1 VASTGKTEVVRTL
14 NITLIE
20 DSTGGGL
27 PRKFNDQSV
36 DVSRELVT
44 HVVSADGLAS
54 HGNHPRRLVWFGGRA
69 EQLRGVT
76 DVLMEDSWTAE
87 VVIDAPLNT
96 HNFSP
101 ADVAGGV
108 EFWVLRRDPDEAA

>member
-1 VASTGKTEVVRTL
+1 MVRTV

-20 DSTGGGL
+20 DSTSGGP

-36 DVSRELVT
+36 DLSREVVT
-44 HVVSADGLAS
+44 HVVSADGFPT

-76 DVLMEDSWTAE
+76 DVLMEDSRTAE
-87 VVIDAPLNT
+87 IVIDAPLNT
-96 HNFSP
+96 FNFSP
-101 ADVAGGV
+101 TDVAGGV